1 MRAADQADQEERI
14 RQLRE
19 QMSVAAGAAIQA
31 RQELI
36 KAR

>member
-1 MRAADQADQEERI
+1 MRAADQEEQEERI
-14 RQLRE
+14 KQLRE

-31 RQELI
+31 RQELV